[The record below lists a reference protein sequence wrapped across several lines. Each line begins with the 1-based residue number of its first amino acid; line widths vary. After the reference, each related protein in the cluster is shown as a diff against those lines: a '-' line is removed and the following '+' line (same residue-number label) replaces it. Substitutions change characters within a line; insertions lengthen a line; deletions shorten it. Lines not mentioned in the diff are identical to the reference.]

1 MGAMCAFTR
10 SDFPVLL
17 IPKIASVF
25 KPLAAAEEFMK
36 ALHPEEF
43 LQQLVAVREG
53 FWQAM
58 NAERKSYGAEK
69 PLSSAAILRRLQFG
83 VVMERKAAE
92 VTAPWV
98 GKIPD
103 LDLQQPM
110 SEYVVNE
117 LKHAS
122 ILRKRIGELS
132 GDPDALWNEPLP
144 ELKAL
149 WDFHAGLD
157 SLCELIASV
166 QFGHEEFFPRTSK
179 SFIERVTPVDPETA
193 AIYRDTLLA
202 DEEGH
207 EWIAPEILRR
217 YATDVAAQDKCLT
230 ALRQGCELFGRAIES
245 FNRAMPS

>member
-1 MGAMCAFTR
+1 MQALKPE
-10 SDFPVLL
+10 DFLR
-17 IPKIASVF
+17 
-25 KPLAAAEEFMK
+25 
-36 ALHPEEF
+36 
-43 LQQLVAVREG
+43 QLVETREA
-53 FWQAM
+53 FWDKM
-58 NAERKSYGAEK
+58 NAERKSYGADK
-69 PLSSAAILRRLQFG
+69 PLSAAVVLRRLQFG

-98 GKIPD
+98 SKIPD
-103 LDLQQPM
+103 LDLQRPM

-122 ILRKRIGELS
+122 ILRNRIRELH
-132 GDPDALWNEPLP
+132 GDPDGLWNNPLE
-144 ELKAL
+144 ELKQL
-149 WDFHAGLD
+149 WDFHSSVA

-179 SFIERVTPVDPETA
+179 SFIERVAPIDPATA

-217 YATDVAAQDKCLT
+217 YATDSESQRKSFE
-230 ALRQGCELFGRAIES
+230 ALKQGCELFGRAIES
-245 FNRAMPS
+245 FNRSMPV

>member
-1 MGAMCAFTR
+1 MEA
-10 SDFPVLL
+10 L
-17 IPKIASVF
+17 
-25 KPLAAAEEFMK
+25 KPEQ
-36 ALHPEEF
+36 F
-43 LQQLVAVREG
+43 LQQLVATREG
-53 FWQAM
+53 FWEKM

-69 PLSSAAILRRLQFG
+69 PLSPAVVLRRLQFG

-122 ILRKRIGELS
+122 ILRQRISELN
-132 GDPDALWNEPLP
+132 GDPDALWNQPLG
-144 ELKAL
+144 ELKEL
-149 WDFHAGLD
+149 WDFHASLG

-179 SFIERVTPVDPETA
+179 SFIERVMPIDPKTA
-193 AIYRDTLLA
+193 SIYRDTLLA

-207 EWIAPEILRR
+207 EWIAPEILTR
-217 YATDVAAQDKCLT
+217 YGTDAATQQKCLD
-230 ALRQGCELFGRAIES
+230 ALKQGCELFGRAIQS
-245 FNRAMPS
+245 FNRSMPA

>member
-1 MGAMCAFTR
+1 M
-10 SDFPVLL
+10 
-17 IPKIASVF
+17 
-25 KPLAAAEEFMK
+25 AAQSS
-36 ALHPEEF
+36 HEF
-43 LQQLVAVREG
+43 LQQLVEYREG
-53 FWQAM
+53 FWQKM

-69 PLSSAAILRRLQFG
+69 PLSPAIVLRRLQFG

-92 VTAPWV
+92 VTTPWV
-98 GKIPD
+98 GRIPD

-117 LKHAS
+117 LKHTS
-122 ILRKRIGELS
+122 ILRQRITELN
-132 GDPDALWNEPLP
+132 GDPDALWNHPLK
-144 ELKAL
+144 ELKEL
-149 WDFHAGLD
+149 WDFHASLG

-179 SFIERVTPVDPETA
+179 SFIERVEPIDPKTA

-217 YATDVAAQDKCLT
+217 YATESATQKRCLAALQK
-230 ALRQGCELFGRAIES
+230 GCELFGLAIQS
-245 FNRAMPS
+245 FNRTMPSA

>member
-1 MGAMCAFTR
+1 VEEAMGA
-10 SDFPVLL
+10 L
-17 IPKIASVF
+17 K
-25 KPLAAAEEFMK
+25 
-36 ALHPEEF
+36 PEEF
-43 LQQLVAVREG
+43 LQQLVATREA
-53 FWQAM
+53 FWEKM

-69 PLSSAAILRRLQFG
+69 PLSPAVILRRLQFG

-122 ILRKRIGELS
+122 ILRQRITELD
-132 GDPDALWNEPLP
+132 GDPDALWNQPLK
-144 ELKAL
+144 ELKEL
-149 WDFHAGLD
+149 WEFHASLGT
-157 SLCELIASV
+157 LCELIASV

-179 SFIERVTPVDPETA
+179 SFIERVLPIDPQTA
-193 AIYRDTLLA
+193 SIYRDTLLA

-207 EWIAPEILRR
+207 EWIAPEILSR
-217 YATDVAAQDKCLT
+217 YATDAATQQKCLD
-230 ALRQGCELFGRAIES
+230 ALRQGCELFGRAIQS
-245 FNRAMPS
+245 FNRSMAA

>member
-1 MGAMCAFTR
+1 MGA
-10 SDFPVLL
+10 L
-17 IPKIASVF
+17 K
-25 KPLAAAEEFMK
+25 
-36 ALHPEEF
+36 PEEF
-43 LQQLVAVREG
+43 LQQLVATREA
-53 FWQAM
+53 FWEKM

-69 PLSSAAILRRLQFG
+69 PLSPAVILRRLQFG

-122 ILRKRIGELS
+122 ILRQRITELD
-132 GDPDALWNEPLP
+132 GDPDALWNRPLE
-144 ELKAL
+144 ELKEL
-149 WDFHAGLD
+149 WEFHASLGT
-157 SLCELIASV
+157 LCELIASV

-179 SFIERVTPVDPETA
+179 SFIERVLPIDPQTA
-193 AIYRDTLLA
+193 SIYRDTLLA

-207 EWIAPEILRR
+207 EWIAPEILSR
-217 YATDVAAQDKCLT
+217 YATDAATQQKCLD
-230 ALRQGCELFGRAIES
+230 ALRQGCELFGRAIQS
-245 FNRAMPS
+245 FNRSTAA

>member
-1 MGAMCAFTR
+1 VEEAM
-10 SDFPVLL
+10 
-17 IPKIASVF
+17 
-25 KPLAAAEEFMK
+25 E
-36 ALHPEEF
+36 ALKPEEF
-43 LQQLVAVREG
+43 LQQLVATREA
-53 FWQAM
+53 FWEKM
-58 NAERKSYGAEK
+58 NSERKSYGAEK
-69 PLSSAAILRRLQFG
+69 PLSPAIILRRLQFG

-122 ILRKRIGELS
+122 ILRQRITELD
-132 GDPDALWNEPLP
+132 GDPDALWNRPLE
-144 ELKAL
+144 ELKEL
-149 WDFHAGLD
+149 WEFHASLGT
-157 SLCELIASV
+157 LCELIASV

-179 SFIERVTPVDPETA
+179 SFIERVLPIDPKTA
-193 AIYRDTLLA
+193 SIYRDTLLA

-217 YATDVAAQDKCLT
+217 YATDAATQQKCLD
-230 ALRQGCELFGRAIES
+230 ALRQGCELFGRAIQS
-245 FNRAMPS
+245 FNRSMAV

>member
-1 MGAMCAFTR
+1 MDTLTP
-10 SDFPVLL
+10 D
-17 IPKIASVF
+17 
-25 KPLAAAEEFMK
+25 
-36 ALHPEEF
+36 EF
-43 LQQLVAVREG
+43 LKQLIATREA
-53 FWQAM
+53 FWEQM

-69 PLSSAAILRRLQFG
+69 PLSPAVVLRRLQFG

-103 LDLQQPM
+103 IDLQQPM

-122 ILRKRIGELS
+122 ILRQRITELN
-132 GDPDALWNEPLP
+132 GDPDALWNQPLK
-144 ELKAL
+144 ELKDL
-149 WDFHAGLD
+149 WDFHASLG

-179 SFIERVTPVDPETA
+179 SFIERVASIDSKTA

-217 YATDVAAQDKCLT
+217 YASDGATQRKCLE
-230 ALRQGCELFGRAIES
+230 ALQKGCELFGKAIQS
-245 FNRAMPS
+245 FNRSMPA

>member
-1 MGAMCAFTR
+1 MTGLKTEEFI
-10 SDFPVLL
+10 DQ
-17 IPKIASVF
+17 
-25 KPLAAAEEFMK
+25 LAAT
-36 ALHPEEF
+36 
-43 LQQLVAVREG
+43 REQY
-53 FWQAM
+53 WEKM

-69 PLSSAAILRRLQFG
+69 PLSAAVVLRRLQFG

-117 LKHAS
+117 LKHTA
-122 ILRKRIGELS
+122 ILRKRIAELN
-132 GDPDALWNEPLP
+132 GDPDALWNNPLS
-144 ELKAL
+144 ELKEL
-149 WDFHAGLD
+149 WDYHASLG

-179 SFIERVTPVDPETA
+179 SFIERVMPFDPTTA

-202 DEEGH
+202 DEAGH

-217 YATDVAAQDKCLT
+217 YATDPEAQEKCMA
-230 ALRQGCELFGRAIES
+230 ALRKGCELFGRAIQS
-245 FNRAMPS
+245 FNRSMPG

>member
-1 MGAMCAFTR
+1 MQ
-10 SDFPVLL
+10 
-17 IPKIASVF
+17 
-25 KPLAAAEEFMK
+25 
-36 ALHPEEF
+36 ALKPEEF
-43 LQQLVAVREG
+43 LQQLVAIREG
-53 FWQAM
+53 FWEKM
-58 NAERKSYGAEK
+58 NAERKSYGAER
-69 PLSSAAILRRLQFG
+69 PLLVPVVLRRLQFG

-117 LKHAS
+117 LKHAA
-122 ILRKRIGELS
+122 ILRKRISELH
-132 GDPDALWNEPLP
+132 GDPDALWNDPLT
-144 ELKAL
+144 ELKEL
-149 WDFHAGLD
+149 WDFHAQLG

-179 SFIERVTPVDPETA
+179 SFIERVTPIDPQTA

-217 YATDVAAQDKCLT
+217 YATDADVQQKCLA
-230 ALRQGCELFGRAIES
+230 ALQQGCELFGRAIQS
-245 FNRAMPS
+245 FNRSMPA

>member
-1 MGAMCAFTR
+1 M
-10 SDFPVLL
+10 D
-17 IPKIASVF
+17 
-25 KPLAAAEEFMK
+25 
-36 ALHPEEF
+36 ALKPEEF
-43 LQQLVAVREG
+43 LNQLVATREA
-53 FWQAM
+53 FWEKM

-69 PLSSAAILRRLQFG
+69 PLSSAVVLRRLQFG

-117 LKHAS
+117 LKHTS
-122 ILRKRIGELS
+122 ILRKRISELN
-132 GDPDALWNEPLP
+132 GDPDGLWNRPLK
-144 ELKAL
+144 ELKEL
-149 WDFHAGLD
+149 WDFHASLG

-179 SFIERVTPVDPETA
+179 SFIERVTPIDPVTA
-193 AIYRDTLLA
+193 AIYHDVLLA
-202 DEEGH
+202 EEEGH

-217 YATDVAAQDKCLT
+217 YATDWETQGKCLE
-230 ALRQGCELFGRAIES
+230 ALKKGCELFGRAIQS
-245 FNRAMPS
+245 FNQSMAA

>member
-1 MGAMCAFTR
+1 M
-10 SDFPVLL
+10 
-17 IPKIASVF
+17 
-25 KPLAAAEEFMK
+25 KPLSSED
-36 ALHPEEF
+36 F
-43 LQQLVAVREG
+43 LKKLVDAREA
-53 FWQAM
+53 FWGKM

-69 PLSSAAILRRLQFG
+69 PLTPAVILRRLQFG

-98 GKIPD
+98 ARIPD
-103 LDLQQPM
+103 IDLQQPM

-117 LKHAS
+117 LKHTS
-122 ILRKRIGELS
+122 ILRQRIAELR
-132 GDPDALWNEPLP
+132 GDPDELWNNPLK
-144 ELKAL
+144 ELKEL
-149 WDFHAGLD
+149 WDYHAALG

-179 SFIERVTPVDPETA
+179 SFIERVLPLDMKTA

-217 YATDVAAQDKCLT
+217 YAVDPELQQKCLE
-230 ALRQGCELFGRAIES
+230 ALQTGCELFGRAIQS
-245 FNRAMPS
+245 FNQSMPA